1 MEYHYVHTK
10 IESVIA
16 DILLVFSDLLM
27 VGVSKYFRTVPSSLS
42 KYCYLDN
49 NNFPSNKQIKEQELQ
64 ENNYQDPH
72 PKCEGLLLYVYK
84 YALMSVDE
92 IIKFVAILAKKL
104 FSTDSINF

>member
-1 MEYHYVHTK
+1 MEYHHVHTK
-10 IESVIA
+10 IGSVIA

-27 VGVSKYFRTVPSSLS
+27 VGVSKYSITVPSSLS
-42 KYCYLDN
+42 KYCYTDN
-49 NNFPSNKQIKEQELQ
+49 NSFPLNKQFKEWELQ

-72 PKCEGLLLYVYK
+72 PKCEGLLLYIYK

-92 IIKFVAILAKKL
+92 VIKFVAKLAKKL